1 MPWDSI
7 QKRPE
12 EIARSNLR
20 DYDRAATFSWD
31 QARALLDGLPGG
43 GLNIAYEAVDRHVAH
58 GLGDKIALRWIG
70 QDDNIRDLTY
80 SDLQRQT
87 NKFANALRSLDIAKG
102 DRVYCLLGRVPELY
116 IAALGT
122 LKAGA
127 AFCPLFSAFGP
138 EPIKARMSIGEAKL
152 LVTTEHFYRR
162 KIASGATNS
171 AASACHPHRRRR
183 YRA

>member
-1 MPWDSI
+1 M
-7 QKRPE
+7 
-12 EIARSNLR
+12 
-20 DYDRAATFSWD
+20 D

-70 QDDNIRDLTY
+70 QDDAIRDLTY

-116 IAALGT
+116 IAALGA

-127 AFCPLFSAFGP
+127 VFCPLFRRSDRAHQSP
-138 EPIKARMSIGEAKL
+138 HEHRRGEAARHDRAFL
-152 LVTTEHFYRR
+152 PPQNCPWRNELGSLRHVILIDGDATGPR
-162 KIASGATNS
+162 ASMALQ
-171 AASACHPHRRRR
+171 C
-183 YRA
+183 